1 MKVKFQLRI
10 QLSNNRY
17 SPEWKVIVPSSS
29 IDRLVI
35 RANME
40 RSRRRDLRA
49 KKVKT
54 MINIKPTMATGTA
67 HTTGLTPFFLP
78 PVCLPGDGA
87 GTGAGAE
94 AGAGVGIWSGMCDGG
109 TLSSKEIMRKMECS

>member
-10 QLSNNRY
+10 QLNSDRY

-49 KKVKT
+49 KKAKI

-67 HTTGLTPFFLP
+67 HTTGPRPFFLP
-78 PVCLPGDGA
+78 PVCFPGDGA
-87 GTGAGAE
+87 G
-94 AGAGVGIWSGMCDGG
+94 AGAGVGWAGMFDGL
-109 TLSSKEIMRKMECS
+109 TLPSKEIMRKMECSQVQCC

>member
-10 QLSNNRY
+10 QLNSDRY
-17 SPEWKVIVPSSS
+17 SPVWKVIVPSSS

-49 KKVKT
+49 KKTKV
-54 MINIKPTMATGTA
+54 MINIKPTIATGTA
-67 HTTGLTPFFLP
+67 HTTGLRPFFLP
-78 PVCLPGDGA
+78 PVCFPGDGA
-87 GTGAGAE
+87 GAG
-94 AGAGVGIWSGMCDGG
+94 AGAGVGWDGMFDGL
-109 TLSSKEIMRKMECS
+109 TLPSKEIMRKIECS

>member
-1 MKVKFQLRI
+1 MKVKFQRRI
-10 QLSNNRY
+10 QLNSDRY

-49 KKVKT
+49 KKAKI

-67 HTTGLTPFFLP
+67 HTTGLSPFFLP
-78 PVCLPGDGA
+78 PVCCPGDGA
-87 GTGAGAE
+87 GAG
-94 AGAGVGIWSGMCDGG
+94 AGAGVGWGGMFDGL
-109 TLSSKEIMRKMECS
+109 TLPSKEIMRKMECS

>member
-1 MKVKFQLRI
+1 MKLRI
-10 QLSNNRY
+10 QLNSDRY

-49 KKVKT
+49 KKAKI

-67 HTTGLTPFFLP
+67 HTTGLRPFFLP
-78 PVCLPGDGA
+78 PVCFPGDGA
-87 GTGAGAE
+87 G
-94 AGAGVGIWSGMCDGG
+94 AGVGWGGMFDGL
-109 TLSSKEIMRKMECS
+109 TLPSKEISEKWSAVKSNVVKFYRYAR

>member
-10 QLSNNRY
+10 QLNSDRY
-17 SPEWKVIVPSSS
+17 SPVWKVIVPSSS

-49 KKVKT
+49 KKTKV
-54 MINIKPTMATGTA
+54 MINIKPTIATGTA
-67 HTTGLTPFFLP
+67 HTTGLRPFFLP
-78 PVCLPGDGA
+78 PVCFPGDGA
-87 GTGAGAE
+87 G
-94 AGAGVGIWSGMCDGG
+94 AGAGVVLDGMFDGL
-109 TLSSKEIMRKMECS
+109 TLPSKEIMRKIECS